1 MTPSINRLADSA
13 KALGQYYAE
22 VEFDLLEDEFA
33 NAGPMPLEQ
42 FLRWVT
48 GYQYYNAIVCICGGN
63 EAEVVAQLTE
73 DYQDLCEL
81 AGYDVVT
88 VPDIEPMVDAMEL
101 G

>member
-13 KALGQYYAE
+13 KALGQYIAE
-22 VEFDLLEDEFA
+22 SEFELVESEFV

-48 GYQYYNAIVCICGGN
+48 GYQYYHAIVCICGGN
-63 EAEVVAQLTE
+63 EDEVVGQLTE
-73 DYQDLCEL
+73 DYDEL
-81 AGYDVVT
+81 TAVAGR
-88 VPDIEPMVDAMEL
+88 EA